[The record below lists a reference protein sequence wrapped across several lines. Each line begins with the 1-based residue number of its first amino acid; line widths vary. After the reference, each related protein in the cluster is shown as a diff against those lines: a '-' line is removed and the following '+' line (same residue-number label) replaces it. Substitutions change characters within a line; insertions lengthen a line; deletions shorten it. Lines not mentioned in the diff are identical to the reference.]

1 MHKEAA
7 HSFVEKISPDA
18 KPLDVSRP
26 KSSWRNALGAI
37 SGATLLAFLTRL
49 LCPACWPAYA
59 GLMSSM
65 GLGFLLKTTWLLP
78 LTMITLVFVLAS
90 LAFRARA
97 RRGYG
102 PFILGLL
109 GSSALLIGRFV
120 FTSGTAISVWTI
132 DGGAGLLVAASVWNG
147 WNGWPRKRKDMETD
161 ECPSCSPETAGAYI
175 AGSFSIFNA

>member
-1 MHKEAA
+1 MHKEAV
-7 HSFVEKISPDA
+7 HSFIEKPSPEAESPD
-18 KPLDVSRP
+18 SNREEC
-26 KSSWRNALGAI
+26 SWRNSLGAM

-59 GLMSSM
+59 GLLSSM

-78 LTMITLVFVLAS
+78 LTMITLVFVMAS

-109 GSSALLIGRFV
+109 GSGALLIGQFV
-120 FTSGTAISVWTI
+120 FTSGTAMSEWGI
-132 DGGAGLLVAASVWNG
+132 DGGAVLLVVASVWNG
-147 WNGWPRKRKDMETD
+147 WSRKRRGIETD
-161 ECPSCSPETAGAYI
+161 ECPSCSPETAGA
-175 AGSFSIFNA
+175 

>member
-1 MHKEAA
+1 MHKEAV
-7 HSFVEKISPDA
+7 HSFIGKASPDTGTS
-18 KPLDVSRP
+18 DNSRVRR
-26 KSSWRNALGAI
+26 SWRNPLGAM

-59 GLMSSM
+59 GLLSSM

-78 LTMITLVFVLAS
+78 LTMITLVFVMAS

-109 GSSALLIGRFV
+109 GSGALLVGQFIFI
-120 FTSGTAISVWTI
+120 SGTAMSGWGI
-132 DGGAGLLVAASVWNG
+132 DGGAILLVAASVWNG
-147 WNGWPRKRKDMETD
+147 WPRKRQGPLLRQYSRPM
-161 ECPSCSPETAGAYI
+161 GR
-175 AGSFSIFNA
+175 

>member
-1 MHKEAA
+1 MHKEAV
-7 HSFVEKISPDA
+7 HSYIGKISPDGES
-18 KPLDVSRP
+18 PSGSRP
-26 KSSWRNALGAI
+26 KSSWRNSLGTL
-37 SGATLLAFLTRL
+37 SGATLLAFLPRL

-109 GSSALLIGRFV
+109 GSGALLGGYFV
-120 FTSGTAISVWTI
+120 FSSGTAISVWGI
-132 DGGAGLLVAASVWNG
+132 DGGAALLVAASI

-161 ECPSCSPETAGAYI
+161 ECPSCSPETAGA
-175 AGSFSIFNA
+175 

>member
-1 MHKEAA
+1 MYKKAV
-7 HSFVEKISPDA
+7 HSFIGKTSPNGEIPDG
-18 KPLDVSRP
+18 SRQ
-26 KSSWRNALGAI
+26 KSSWRDSLGTL

-59 GLMSSM
+59 GLLTSM
-65 GLGFLLKTTWLLP
+65 GLGFLLKTIWLLP
-78 LTMITLVFVLAS
+78 LTMITLVFVIGS

-109 GSSALLIGRFV
+109 GSGALLGGQFV
-120 FTSGTAISVWTI
+120 FTSGTAISEWGI
-132 DGGAGLLVAASVWNG
+132 DGGAVLLVAASV

-161 ECPSCSPETAGAYI
+161 ECPSCSSEILGA
-175 AGSFSIFNA
+175 

>member
-7 HSFVEKISPDA
+7 GSSDSNWSKCSP
-18 KPLDVSRP
+18 
-26 KSSWRNALGAI
+26 LGTL
-37 SGATLLAFLTRL
+37 SGATLLVFLPRL

-65 GLGFLLKTTWLLP
+65 GLGFLLKTRWLLP

-102 PFILGLL
+102 PFMLGLL
-109 GSSALLIGRFV
+109 GSGALLGGYFV
-120 FTSGTAISVWTI
+120 FPPGTAISVWGV
-132 DGGAGLLVAASVWNG
+132 DGGAALLVAASI
-147 WNGWPRKRKDMETD
+147 WNGWPRKRQGVETGD
-161 ECPSCSPETAGAYI
+161 CPLCLSETGD
-175 AGSFSIFNA
+175 